1 MKYFLILFLLAG
13 FAACSKEQKA
23 AVPAVEQK
31 SDVELLRERIQKD
44 PKDADALFHLGELY
58 ERAGLYKE
66 AADSFQKTIAI
77 KPDMGYA
84 HFKLGTVYNRLG
96 RYQDAVGS
104 FTKATRFWTNQP
116 MAFNNMAISYG
127 KLGRTADEI
136 TALKKAISL
145 RPRYSIAHFNLGMAY
160 LKEGRR
166 EDAMR
171 EHAALKELDEALAAT
186 LKQEI
191 TAKRRK

>member
-1 MKYFLILFLLAG
+1 
-13 FAACSKEQKA
+13 
-23 AVPAVEQK
+23 
-31 SDVELLRERIQKD
+31 
-44 PKDADALFHLGELY
+44 
-58 ERAGLYKE
+58 
-66 AADSFQKTIAI
+66 
-77 KPDMGYA
+77 MGYA